1 MKIIGLVIADDCE
14 FAPVKDYALSNGGV
28 SYIFNSDET
37 VEFSVGDKTVI
48 ANLCGIGKVNATN
61 SAAALI
67 FGKNVDAIIN
77 FGLSGAVSGLRK
89 GDLVVGTKCVEHDFD
104 LTALGYKPG
113 VKPQTVNEYAP
124 DKTLYDAVVK
134 ATDNMRDGTF
144 VCGDM
149 FVASEEKKRFV
160 IDNFGANACDMES
173 AAIAS
178 VCHKAEIPF
187 VSFRSISDDA
197 DDVAPDTY
205 NAQNEKKQTDLIEVA
220 VKAIELL

>member
-1 MKIIGLVIADDCE
+1 M
-14 FAPVKDYALSNGGV
+14 Y
-28 SYIFNSDET
+28 
-37 VEFSVGDKTVI
+37 
-48 ANLCGIGKVNATN
+48 
-61 SAAALI
+61 
-67 FGKNVDAIIN
+67 
-77 FGLSGAVSGLRK
+77 
-89 GDLVVGTKCVEHDFD
+89 
-104 LTALGYKPG
+104 
-113 VKPQTVNEYAP
+113 EYVLP
-124 DKTLYDAVVK
+124 KTLYDAVVK

-149 FVASEEKKRFV
+149 FVASEGKKRFV